1 MEEEFYNYLISMGRA
16 PNTANSYRSVI
27 NSISRDYSRRTNQE
41 IDIYEIQEQDVI
53 SEISQQYSQNGEY
66 ADAEN
71 NGIGTWRNAIARYSE
86 FFTNRGN
93 IATLEHNT
101 INKTKRES
109 TQAENILAWKEILS
123 SSESKDF
130 CASILKGSAELFG
143 QTKDAKIIQTLSNI
157 ILMVVAFV
165 CVGFLSFYEL
175 VPKGTTGVLSGII
188 IGYFFKK
195 ND

>member
-1 MEEEFYNYLISMGRA
+1 MN
-16 PNTANSYRSVI
+16 NTETVA
-27 NSISRDYSRRTNQE
+27 T
-41 IDIYEIQEQDVI
+41 DIYEIQEQDVI